1 MDERIYELVRNNLEI
16 AFSNFADL
24 SNRQSKMQNMW
35 EFENLPEFIHGY
47 MIGDLSA
54 TAFVTSRMAKMSPL
68 TNEEIERI
76 HSMVEDYRF
85 KIKELVEKIR
95 GA

>member
-1 MDERIYELVRNNLEI
+1 
-16 AFSNFADL
+16 
-24 SNRQSKMQNMW
+24 
-35 EFENLPEFIHGY
+35 

-54 TAFVTSRMAKMSPL
+54 TAFVTSRMVKMSPL

-85 KIKELVEKIR
+85 KIKELVEKIQ